1 MKIRLSSLYLIKK
14 EHLSTAL
21 MNIAFIIAFLGSMN
35 VWFMVPFYAVYPLF
49 SFFLIASALF
59 VQNTFQ
65 HFSLEKNFIFIPVLL
80 FLLLNCYIA
89 VVNHQNINAY
99 IKAFLN
105 TGIVFGLCIYDKQK
119 LQAFSTLLA
128 KLLGGFLLVSYPFFL
143 LYLVGFPLPYVDMQF
158 NDNFY
163 SFSNYFLFLIDD
175 RSLFSIIPRFQSI
188 FLEPTYLGSTTAL
201 LLLMQRGY
209 WKKWYN
215 LSMLFALLIS
225 FSLAGYAYLIAIIF
239 LNLWT
244 NRKKVAA
251 KALGAVLAISLFIG
265 GSFIYNG
272 GNNLVHDL
280 IILRLSISDGELEG
294 NNRVTADFDAEYKT
308 FLQSG
313 DLLFGEDF
321 NPEIFGNSGYQVFI
335 FDYGLVGVILLFA
348 FYLTLFS
355 KAKNKRASVSA
366 WIVCLLIWG
375 VDGFVLWFGRLIPL
389 YITAYRDGDTIQP
402 TENQNFKE

>member
-1 MKIRLSSLYLIKK
+1 MKIKLSSLYLIKK
-14 EHLSTAL
+14 ENLSTGL
-21 MNIAFIIAFLGSMN
+21 MNTAFIIAFLGSMN
-35 VWFMVPFYAVYPLF
+35 VWFMVPFYAVYPIF
-49 SFFLIASALF
+49 SFVLIAAALF
-59 VQNTFQ
+59 IQNTCQGFI
-65 HFSLEKNFIFIPVLL
+65 LKKNFSFIPILL

-89 VVNHQNINAY
+89 IVNHQNMNAY

-105 TGIVFGLCIYDKQK
+105 TAILFGLCIYNKQK
-119 LQAFSTLLA
+119 IQAFSTLLA
-128 KLLGGFLLVSYPFFL
+128 KLLGGLLLVSYPFFL
-143 LYLVGFPLPYVDMQF
+143 LYLIGFPLPYLDMQF

-175 RSLFSIIPRFQSI
+175 RSLFAIIPRFQSI

-201 LLLMQRGY
+201 LLMMQRGY

-215 LSMLFALLIS
+215 LSMLFGLLIS
-225 FSLAGYAYLIAIIF
+225 FSLAGYVYLTAIIF

-244 NRKKVAA
+244 DRKKVAA
-251 KALGAVLAISLFIG
+251 KAIGAIMTISLFIG

-280 IILRLSISDGELEG
+280 IILRLDISDGELEG
-294 NNRVTADFDAEYKT
+294 NNRVSADFDAEYQT

-313 DLLFGEDF
+313 NLLFGEDF
-321 NPEIFGNSGYQVFI
+321 NPEIFGNSGYKVFF
-335 FDYGLVGVILLFA
+335 FDYGLVGVLLLFV

-355 KAKNKRASVSA
+355 KAKNRRAMVSA
-366 WIVCLLIWG
+366 WIVCILIWV

-389 YITAYRDGDTIQP
+389 YLTVYRDGSTDCS
-402 TENQNFKE
+402 TETKQL